1 MYSETKIPFKSSDPR
16 YARVWWMIRKN
27 GMTLEAA
34 LAKIEQAP
42 RPPKIEQVPAPI
54 GGGEVTYSIKA
65 DTTQATKAIQ
75 ELGDQVQ
82 DLQGKLETCT
92 EALARAMN
100 VKPGDGINPLEA
112 LFYIADLQKEIL
124 AELKAIRAN
133 TQPTGKDATEKKI
146 ALMKE
151 ALHQGGP

>member
-1 MYSETKIPFKSSDPR
+1 MYSETKIPYKSSDPR
-16 YARVWWMIRKN
+16 YARVWNMIRKQ

-34 LAKIEQAP
+34 LAKIDQDKAT
-42 RPPKIEQVPAPI
+42 PAVRKETRVQ
-54 GGGEVTYSIKA
+54 GEVTYTIKA
-65 DTTQATKAIQ
+65 DTTQATQAVQ
-75 ELGDQVQ
+75 ELRDQVQ
-82 DLQGKLETCT
+82 DLQTKVETCT
-92 EALARAMN
+92 QALARAMN
-100 VKPGDGINPLEA
+100 VKPEGGINPLEA